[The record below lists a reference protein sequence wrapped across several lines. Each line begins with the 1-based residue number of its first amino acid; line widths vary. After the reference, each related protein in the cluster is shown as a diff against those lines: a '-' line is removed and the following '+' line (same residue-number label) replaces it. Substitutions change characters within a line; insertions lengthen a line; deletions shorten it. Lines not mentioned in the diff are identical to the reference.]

1 MPVCVKTGQGFNNQ
15 DGFGFVHS
23 VGNWLFPAEV
33 TSSLCS
39 NEFRT
44 LQHAQLM
51 VVYSCDETPLPRARF
66 ARKSLRQPHSP
77 PHPPTPT
84 SSPIRTRS
92 KKTLISSPA
101 SPDEPAED
109 TVGAWTESSTSC
121 LIKQDAGQTVG
132 SVCVSPSRF
141 CRGLTV
147 WARRRSRGAE
157 RIRIK

>member
-15 DGFGFVHS
+15 DGFRFVHS

-33 TSSLCS
+33 TFSLCS
-39 NEFRT
+39 NEFCT

-66 ARKSLRQPHSP
+66 ARKSLRQPHFLF
-77 PHPPTPT
+77 HPPA

-101 SPDEPAED
+101 SRMSRQKTQWGRRQNPAHP
-109 TVGAWTESSTSC
+109 A
-121 LIKQDAGQTVG
+121 
-132 SVCVSPSRF
+132 
-141 CRGLTV
+141 
-147 WARRRSRGAE
+147 
-157 RIRIK
+157 